1 MARTAGPIDAHL
13 KKFSGEQLASL
24 VHLRDVLRGL
34 LPDAE
39 ETIAWGMPTFKVD
52 GKNVAHFEGFKNHCS
67 FFPSSGAIATQVDGM
82 PAWCEVSKG
91 TIKFP
96 IGRKLPKAL
105 VKRLV
110 RARLAEIA
118 TKGR

>member
-1 MARTAGPIDAHL
+1 MIDEHL
-13 KKFSGEQLASL
+13 ERFTGDQLESL
-24 VHLRDVLRGL
+24 IHLRDTLREL

-52 GKNVAHFEGFKNHCS
+52 GRNVAHFEGFKNHCS
-67 FFPSSGAIATQVDGM
+67 FFPSSGAIASQIDGM
-82 PAWCEVSKG
+82 PSWCEVGKG
-91 TIKFP
+91 TMKFP

-105 VKRLV
+105 VRRLV

-118 TKGR
+118 SKGG